1 MVKTLFEKL
10 ICDKT
15 GNYKFSISIKNFE
28 SYPIQDSLF
37 WIGSDVL
44 PEIMLEKF
52 SAILSPKLIFE
63 GGDDTAPDLQY
74 LEELLSFLGDLVLKD
89 RDFEPFFYPSFF
101 LDSEQ
106 NVRPEVTRKFNEAR
120 HAIRLGKNEVFN
132 STQELHLFYFNQLLN
147 IPKRYTINKNI
158 KLERITRKRFETS
171 LSSIQKAEEYVD
183 IYFFTERFK
192 VMTNAEREPCYFLAL
207 NKKNETILAIRAEKM
222 S

>member
-15 GNYKFSISIKNFE
+15 GNYKFSLSIKNFG

-44 PEIMLEKF
+44 PEMMLEKF

-63 GGDDTAPDLQY
+63 GDDTAPDFEY

-101 LDSEQ
+101 LDFEQ
-106 NVRPEVTRKFNEAR
+106 NVRPEVTRKFNVAR
-120 HAIRLGKNEVFN
+120 QAIRLGKNEAFN
-132 STQELHLFYFNQLLN
+132 SAQELHLFYFNQLIL
-147 IPKRYTINKNI
+147 IPKSYLKDKDI
-158 KLERITRKRFETS
+158 KIERITRKRFETS
-171 LSSIQKAEEYVD
+171 LTSIQKAEEYVD
-183 IYFFTERFK
+183 IYFNANRFK
-192 VMTNAEREPCYFLAL
+192 IMMNAMREPQYFIAL
-207 NKKNETILAIRAEKM
+207 NELNEPILAIRADE
-222 S
+222 

>member
-15 GNYKFSISIKNFE
+15 GNYKFSLSIKNFE

-63 GGDDTAPDLQY
+63 GGDDTAPDFEY

-120 HAIRLGKNEVFN
+120 QAIRLGKNEAFN
-132 STQELHLFYFNQLLN
+132 SAHDLHLLYFKQLIL
-147 IPKRYTINKNI
+147 IPKSYVKDKDI
-158 KLERITRKRFETS
+158 KIERITRKRFEACLTNKE
-171 LSSIQKAEEYVD
+171 KAEEYVE
-183 IYFFTERFK
+183 IYFNINRFK
-192 VMTNAEREPCYFLAL
+192 IMMNAMREPQYFIAL
-207 NKKNETILAIRAEKM
+207 NEQNEPILAIRADE
-222 S
+222 